1 MYHGAV
7 SRIFMIVEDID
18 GGDRRRV
25 GAGAGPR
32 QGALE
37 ARSAGGVG
45 ILEVGFFGLM
55 AQASG

>member
-1 MYHGAV
+1 
-7 SRIFMIVEDID
+7 MIVEDID